1 MCIHTE
7 QQIKMA
13 NTQAITVEAM
23 NTAPSHPPGEPLEFV
38 KLEVGLAEGLAKYR
52 GLRVPVGVG
61 VGETVKRGLRVP
73 LAVTVGVQV
82 NAQAGAAKQERR
94 T

>member
-1 MCIHTE
+1 
-7 QQIKMA
+7 MA

-61 VGETVKRGLRVP
+61 VGVGETVKRGLRVP
-73 LAVTVGVQV
+73 LAVTVGVREAVV